1 MQMLQYNVIAASVPP
16 LKPQRWPAVTNVGK
30 YQGSGTV
37 NRIEKNSPRAPL
49 AKSLRVIGLASA
61 VIGMLLL
68 STAAARAA
76 AEIIPCDGALQAQ
89 QVAQLLFG
97 RNVEDR
103 ARVSEA
109 DFVGFVAREVSPRFP
124 EGFTVIDAAGQWRD
138 VRRGTIVHEASKIIE
153 IVLPAGE
160 DNRAKIDAIVEAY
173 KLQFQQQSVGLIV
186 APACVRF

>member
-1 MQMLQYNVIAASVPP
+1 MNRSKKDLRQFYRAGVGRTIDI
-16 LKPQRWPAVTNVGK
+16 VTVAL
-30 YQGSGTV
+30 T
-37 NRIEKNSPRAPL
+37 
-49 AKSLRVIGLASA
+49 
-61 VIGMLLL
+61 MLLL
-68 STAAARAA
+68 ATAARAEA
-76 AEIIPCDGALQAQ
+76 DIIPCDGTLQAQ

-109 DFVGFVAREVSPRFP
+109 DFSGFVAREVSPRFP

-138 VRRGTIVHEASKIIE
+138 ARRGTIVHEASKIIE
-153 IVLPAGE
+153 IVLPSGE
-160 DNRAKIDAIVEAY
+160 DNRRKIEAIVEAY

>member
-1 MQMLQYNVIAASVPP
+1 MQMLLCSVIATSVPP

-37 NRIEKNSPRAPL
+37 NRTEKNSPRAPL
-49 AKSLRVIGLASA
+49 AKSLRRIGLTSA
-61 VIGMLLL
+61 AIAMLLL
-68 STAAARAA
+68 STAAQADP
-76 AEIIPCDGALQAQ
+76 EIIPCDGALQAQ

-109 DFVGFVAREVSPRFP
+109 DFIGFVAREVSPRFP

>member
-1 MQMLQYNVIAASVPP
+1 MNRFKKNFRQFDRAGARRAIRTA
-16 LKPQRWPAVTNVGK
+16 
-30 YQGSGTV
+30 TV
-37 NRIEKNSPRAPL
+37 AL
-49 AKSLRVIGLASA
+49 A
-61 VIGMLLL
+61 MLLL
-68 STAAARAA
+68 ASPAQ
-76 AEIIPCDGALQAQ
+76 AEADIIPCDGTLQAQ

-109 DFVGFVAREVSPRFP
+109 DFNGFVAREVSPRFP

-138 VRRGTIVHEASKIIE
+138 ARRGSILHEAAKIIE
-153 IVLPAGE
+153 IVLPSGE
-160 DNRAKIDAIVEAY
+160 DNRRKIEAIVEAY

>member
-1 MQMLQYNVIAASVPP
+1 VNRFKKNSRQFDWAGARRAI
-16 LKPQRWPAVTNVGK
+16 RAVTV
-30 YQGSGTV
+30 
-37 NRIEKNSPRAPL
+37 AL
-49 AKSLRVIGLASA
+49 AL
-61 VIGMLLL
+61 LLL
-68 STAAARAA
+68 STAARAEA
-76 AEIIPCDGALQAQ
+76 DIIPCEGTLQAQ

-109 DFVGFVAREVSPRFP
+109 EFNGFVAKEVSPRFP
-124 EGFTVIDAAGQWRD
+124 EGFTVIDATGQWRD
-138 VRRGTIVHEASKIIE
+138 ARRGTIVHEAAKIIE

-160 DNRAKIDAIVEAY
+160 DNRRKIEAIVEAY

>member
-1 MQMLQYNVIAASVPP
+1 MLLCNLIATSVPP
-16 LKPQRWPAVTNVGK
+16 LKPQHWLAVANVGK

-37 NRIEKNSPRAPL
+37 NSREKNPPEAS
-49 AKSLRVIGLASA
+49 AKSRRVVRLAA
-61 VIGMLLL
+61 AAIGMLLA
-68 STAAARAA
+68 STAAVRAA
-76 AEIIPCDGALQAQ
+76 AEIIPCDGALEPQ

-109 DFVGFVAREVSPRFP
+109 DFNGFVAREVSPRFP

-138 VRRGTIVHEASKIIE
+138 KRRGTIVHEATKVIE

-160 DNRAKIDAIVEAY
+160 DNRVKIDAIVEAY

>member
-1 MQMLQYNVIAASVPP
+1 MLLCNIVATSVP
-16 LKPQRWPAVTNVGK
+16 LKPQQWPAVTNVGK
-30 YQGSGTV
+30 YQGGGTV
-37 NRIEKNSPRAPL
+37 NSREKNPPEAS
-49 AKSLRVIGLASA
+49 AKSRRVIRLAA
-61 VIGMLLL
+61 AAIGMLFL
-68 STAAARAA
+68 STAAVQAA
-76 AEIIPCDGALQAQ
+76 AEIIPCDGALQPQ

-109 DFVGFVAREVSPRFP
+109 DFNGFVVREVSPRFP

-138 VRRGTIVHEASKIIE
+138 KRRGTIVHEASKIIE

-160 DNRAKIDAIVEAY
+160 DNRVKIDAIVEAY

>member
-1 MQMLQYNVIAASVPP
+1 MLLCNVIATSVPP
-16 LKPQRWPAVTNVGK
+16 LKPQQWPAVTNVGK

-37 NRIEKNSPRAPL
+37 NRRETNPPEAS
-49 AKSLRVIGLASA
+49 AKSRRIVRLAA
-61 VIGMLLL
+61 AAIGMLFF
-68 STAAARAA
+68 STAAVQAA
-76 AEIIPCDGALQAQ
+76 AEIIPCDGALQPQ

-109 DFVGFVAREVSPRFP
+109 DFNGFVVREVSPRFP

-138 VRRGTIVHEASKIIE
+138 KRRGTIVHEASKIIE

-160 DNRAKIDAIVEAY
+160 DNRPKIEAIVEAY

>member
-1 MQMLQYNVIAASVPP
+1 MSLRTSVPP
-16 LKPQRWPAVTNVGK
+16 LKPQQWLDVTSVGK

-37 NRIEKNSPRAPL
+37 NSREKNPPEAS
-49 AKSLRVIGLASA
+49 AKSRRMVRLAAAA
-61 VIGMLLL
+61 VGMLFL
-68 STAAARAA
+68 STASVRAA
-76 AEIIPCDGALQAQ
+76 AELIPCDGALEPQ

-109 DFVGFVAREVSPRFP
+109 DFNGFVAREVSPRFP
-124 EGFTVIDAAGQWRD
+124 DGFTVIDAAGQWRD
-138 VRRGTIVHEASKIIE
+138 ARRGTIVHEAAKIIE

-160 DNRAKIDAIVEAY
+160 DNRPKIEAIVEAY

>member
-1 MQMLQYNVIAASVPP
+1 MHRFKKDFRQFD
-16 LKPQRWPAVTNVGK
+16 RVGARRAI
-30 YQGSGTV
+30 SSATV
-37 NRIEKNSPRAPL
+37 AL
-49 AKSLRVIGLASA
+49 A
-61 VIGMLLL
+61 MLLL
-68 STAAARAA
+68 ASPARAA
-76 AEIIPCDGALQAQ
+76 ADIIACDATLQAQ

-109 DFVGFVAREVSPRFP
+109 DFNGFVAREVSPRFP

-138 VRRGTIVHEASKIIE
+138 ARRGSILHEAAKIIE

-160 DNRAKIDAIVEAY
+160 DNRRKIEAIVEAY

>member
-1 MQMLQYNVIAASVPP
+1 MNTFRENDRLMFWAGARRAIRTIVVAA
-16 LKPQRWPAVTNVGK
+16 A
-30 YQGSGTV
+30 
-37 NRIEKNSPRAPL
+37 
-49 AKSLRVIGLASA
+49 
-61 VIGMLLL
+61 MLLL
-68 STAAARAA
+68 SAVARA
-76 AEIIPCDGALQAQ
+76 ETETIPCDGALQAQ

-109 DFVGFVAREVSPRFP
+109 DFASFVAREVSPRFP

-138 VRRGTIVHEASKIIE
+138 ARRGTIVHEAAKIIE
-153 IVLPAGE
+153 IVLPSGE
-160 DNRAKIDAIVEAY
+160 DNRRKIEAIVEAY

>member
-1 MQMLQYNVIAASVPP
+1 MNRFKKNFRQFDRAGARRVVRSA
-16 LKPQRWPAVTNVGK
+16 
-30 YQGSGTV
+30 TV
-37 NRIEKNSPRAPL
+37 AL
-49 AKSLRVIGLASA
+49 A
-61 VIGMLLL
+61 MLLL
-68 STAAARAA
+68 ASPVRAA
-76 AEIIPCDGALQAQ
+76 ADIIPCDGTLQAQ

-109 DFVGFVAREVSPRFP
+109 DFNGFVAREVSPRFP

-138 VRRGTIVHEASKIIE
+138 ARRGSILHEAAKIIE
-153 IVLPAGE
+153 IVLPSGE
-160 DNRAKIDAIVEAY
+160 DNRRKIEAIVEAY

>member
-1 MQMLQYNVIAASVPP
+1 VAGRNE
-16 LKPQRWPAVTNVGK
+16 RWEIS
-30 YQGSGTV
+30 GSGTV
-37 NRIEKNSPRAPL
+37 NSREKNPPKSS
-49 AKSLRVIGLASA
+49 AKSRRMVRLAAAAIGT
-61 VIGMLLL
+61 LLL
-68 STAAARAA
+68 STAAQAGP
-76 AEIIPCDGALQAQ
+76 EVIPCDGALQAQ

-109 DFVGFVAREVSPRFP
+109 DFNGFVVREVSPRFP

-138 VRRGTIVHEASKIIE
+138 ARRGTIVHEASKIIE

-160 DNRAKIDAIVEAY
+160 DNRPKIDAIVEAY

>member
-1 MQMLQYNVIAASVPP
+1 MNRTETNPP
-16 LKPQRWPAVTNVGK
+16 Q
-30 YQGSGTV
+30 
-37 NRIEKNSPRAPL
+37 APL
-49 AKSLRVIGLASA
+49 AKSRRVRIASA
-61 VIGMLLL
+61 AIAMLLL
-68 STAAARAA
+68 STAAQAGP
-76 AEIIPCDGALQAQ
+76 EVIPCDGALQAQ

-109 DFVGFVAREVSPRFP
+109 DFNGFVVREVSPRFP
-124 EGFTVIDAAGQWRD
+124 DGFTVIDAAGQWRD
-138 VRRGTIVHEASKIIE
+138 ARRGTIVHEASKIIE

-160 DNRAKIDAIVEAY
+160 DNRPKIDAIVEAY

>member
-1 MQMLQYNVIAASVPP
+1 VNTFERNFRQLSRAGAGHTVRAAS
-16 LKPQRWPAVTNVGK
+16 
-30 YQGSGTV
+30 
-37 NRIEKNSPRAPL
+37 L
-49 AKSLRVIGLASA
+49 AIA
-61 VIGMLLL
+61 MLLPAP
-68 STAAARAA
+68 AAW
-76 AEIIPCDGALQAQ
+76 AELEVIPCDGALQSQ

-109 DFVGFVAREVSPRFP
+109 DFNAFVAREVSPRFP
-124 EGFTVIDAAGQWRD
+124 EGFTVIDATGQWRD
-138 VRRGTIVHEASKIIE
+138 ARRDTIVHEAAKIIE

-160 DNRAKIDAIVEAY
+160 DNRPKIEAIVEAY

>member
-1 MQMLQYNVIAASVPP
+1 MNRFKKNFRQFDRAGG
-16 LKPQRWPAVTNVGK
+16 RRAVRTA
-30 YQGSGTV
+30 TV
-37 NRIEKNSPRAPL
+37 AL
-49 AKSLRVIGLASA
+49 A
-61 VIGMLLL
+61 MLLL
-68 STAAARAA
+68 ASPAQ
-76 AEIIPCDGALQAQ
+76 AEADIIPCDGTLQAQ

-109 DFVGFVAREVSPRFP
+109 DFNGFVAREVSPRFP

-138 VRRGTIVHEASKIIE
+138 ARRGSIVHEAAKIIE
-153 IVLPAGE
+153 IVLPSGE
-160 DNRAKIDAIVEAY
+160 DNRRKIEAIVEAY

>member
-1 MQMLQYNVIAASVPP
+1 MNSF
-16 LKPQRWPAVTNVGK
+16 
-30 YQGSGTV
+30 
-37 NRIEKNSPRAPL
+37 EKNFRQFSWGGAH
-49 AKSLRVIGLASA
+49 RVIRTLSVALA
-61 VIGMLLL
+61 MLVL
-68 STAAARAA
+68 STAARA
-76 AEIIPCDGALQAQ
+76 ELEVIPCDGALQAQ

-109 DFVGFVAREVSPRFP
+109 DFNGFVAREVSPRFP
-124 EGFTVIDAAGQWRD
+124 EGFTVIDATGQWRD
-138 VRRGTIVHEASKIIE
+138 ARRGTIVHEAAKIIE

-160 DNRAKIDAIVEAY
+160 DNRPKIEAIVEAY

>member
-1 MQMLQYNVIAASVPP
+1 
-16 LKPQRWPAVTNVGK
+16 
-30 YQGSGTV
+30 V
-37 NRIEKNSPRAPL
+37 NSTEKNPPKSS
-49 AKSLRVIGLASA
+49 AKSRRMVRLAAAAIGT
-61 VIGMLLL
+61 LLL
-68 STAAARAA
+68 STAAQAGP
-76 AEIIPCDGALQAQ
+76 EVIPCDGALQAQ

-109 DFVGFVAREVSPRFP
+109 DFNGFVVREVSPRFP

-138 VRRGTIVHEASKIIE
+138 ARRGTIVHEASKIIE

-160 DNRAKIDAIVEAY
+160 DNRPKIDAIVEAY

>member
-1 MQMLQYNVIAASVPP
+1 MNSF
-16 LKPQRWPAVTNVGK
+16 
-30 YQGSGTV
+30 
-37 NRIEKNSPRAPL
+37 EKNFRRLSWAGARRAIRPVTL
-49 AKSLRVIGLASA
+49 ALA
-61 VIGMLLL
+61 MLFL
-68 STAAARAA
+68 SGAAQ
-76 AEIIPCDGALQAQ
+76 AELEVIPCDGTLQAQ

-109 DFVGFVAREVSPRFP
+109 DFNGFVAKEVSPRFP
-124 EGFTVIDAAGQWRD
+124 EGFTVIDATGQWRD
-138 VRRGTIVHEASKIIE
+138 SRRGTIVHEATKIIE

-160 DNRAKIDAIVEAY
+160 DNRPKIEAIVEAY

>member
-1 MQMLQYNVIAASVPP
+1 MNTFEKNFRHWSWAGAGRAMRAAS
-16 LKPQRWPAVTNVGK
+16 
-30 YQGSGTV
+30 
-37 NRIEKNSPRAPL
+37 L
-49 AKSLRVIGLASA
+49 AIA
-61 VIGMLLL
+61 MLL
-68 STAAARAA
+68 SATAARAE
-76 AEIIPCDGALQAQ
+76 AEIIPCDGTLQAQ

-109 DFVGFVAREVSPRFP
+109 DFNGFVAREVSPRFP
-124 EGFTVIDAAGQWRD
+124 EGFTVIDATGQWRD
-138 VRRGTIVHEASKIIE
+138 ARRGTIVHEATKIIE

-160 DNRAKIDAIVEAY
+160 DNRPKIEAIVEAY

>member
-1 MQMLQYNVIAASVPP
+1 VNRFKKNSRQFDWAGARRAI
-16 LKPQRWPAVTNVGK
+16 RAVTV
-30 YQGSGTV
+30 
-37 NRIEKNSPRAPL
+37 AL
-49 AKSLRVIGLASA
+49 AL
-61 VIGMLLL
+61 LLL
-68 STAAARAA
+68 STAARAEA
-76 AEIIPCDGALQAQ
+76 DIIPCDGTLQAQ

-109 DFVGFVAREVSPRFP
+109 EFNGFVAKEVSPRFP
-124 EGFTVIDAAGQWRD
+124 EGFTVIDATGQWRD
-138 VRRGTIVHEASKIIE
+138 ARRGTIVHEAAKIIE

-160 DNRAKIDAIVEAY
+160 DNRRKIEAIVEAY

>member
-1 MQMLQYNVIAASVPP
+1 V
-16 LKPQRWPAVTNVGK
+16 KHF
-30 YQGSGTV
+30 
-37 NRIEKNSPRAPL
+37 EKNFRQLSWAGAR
-49 AKSLRVIGLASA
+49 RVVVRFVAA
-61 VIGMLLL
+61 AMTVLLV
-68 STAAARAA
+68 STAARAE

-109 DFVGFVAREVSPRFP
+109 DFNGFVAKEVSPRFP
-124 EGFTVIDAAGQWRD
+124 EGFTVIDATGQWRD
-138 VRRGTIVHEASKIIE
+138 ARRGTIVHEATKIIE

-160 DNRAKIDAIVEAY
+160 DNRPKIEAIVEAY
-173 KLQFQQQSVGLIV
+173 KAQFQQQSVGLIV

>member
-1 MQMLQYNVIAASVPP
+1 MQMLLCSVIATSVPP

-37 NRIEKNSPRAPL
+37 NRTEKNSPRAPL
-49 AKSLRVIGLASA
+49 AKPLRRIGLTSA
-61 VIGMLLL
+61 AIAMLLL
-68 STAAARAA
+68 STVAQADP
-76 AEIIPCDGALQAQ
+76 EIIPCDGALQAQ